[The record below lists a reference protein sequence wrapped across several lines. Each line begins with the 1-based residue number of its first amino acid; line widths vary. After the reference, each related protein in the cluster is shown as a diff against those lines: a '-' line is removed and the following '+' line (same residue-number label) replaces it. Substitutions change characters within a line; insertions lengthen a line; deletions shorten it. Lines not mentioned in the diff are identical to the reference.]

1 MALKSNKSPMDV
13 MDIWDPLSDPA
24 DELPLVIA
32 NHPRDVARTAEAQ
45 GEHEQKKGSQRTN
58 RMEHT
63 VVILGCDFGYK
74 LP

>member
-1 MALKSNKSPMDV
+1 MDV

-45 GEHEQKKGSQRTN
+45 GEHEQKKKGGKNEQNGT
-58 RMEHT
+58 HC
-63 VVILGCDFGYK
+63 GDFV
-74 LP
+74 LWFLDINSPEN